1 MMIKDKL
8 NLFEQLKNMK
18 NLILVH
24 FSKKKISF
32 HVFCIWWM
40 LSEIIWAFLNFN
52 LNNYGIK
59 NPSSISIR
67 LLEYFMRSKNN

>member
-8 NLFEQLKNMK
+8 NLFEQLKITK

-24 FSKKKISF
+24 FSKKKDKLS
-32 HVFCIWWM
+32 CILYL